1 MEGGTDQGQRKAG
14 VSRCEGVQMLLEASI
29 ATPLGKKQ
37 VNVLSAWSIVE
48 AKYQKL
54 FPLYEPETFLFI
66 EHTKIFIRKK

>member
-1 MEGGTDQGQRKAG
+1 M
-14 VSRCEGVQMLLEASI
+14 LEASI

-37 VNVLSAWSIVE
+37 VNVLSAWSIAE
-48 AKYQKL
+48 EKYQKL